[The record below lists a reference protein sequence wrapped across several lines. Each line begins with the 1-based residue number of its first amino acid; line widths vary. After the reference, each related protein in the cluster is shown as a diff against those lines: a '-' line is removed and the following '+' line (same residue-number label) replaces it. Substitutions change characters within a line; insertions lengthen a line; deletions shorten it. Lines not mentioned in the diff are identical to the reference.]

1 MGRFLSILLLSA
13 SFVSGSA
20 WAATIGQVSA
30 YSSANKPLRMDI
42 ELVDLQGVRIND
54 VFMRVADEIDHE
66 RFGLQRPAWA
76 DGSFARVL
84 NKDSDSFVARL
95 SSTRAVPDSN
105 VDFVVELRAGSAVTW
120 HKVSASLGSG
130 SPLVAV
136 PAEPKPVAA
145 KPAAPKP
152 VATTAVAPQPIV
164 EQPAP
169 VSTPAPAPAPE
180 AAPEP
185 ASAPEA
191 EPMTD
196 ETLIADDMA
205 TVDDAGL
212 DDASFA
218 TESDMMAEP
227 AVEVPSVADD
237 SSAYESTAD
246 SGDEVSEAK
255 LKPHEYFTRV
265 LILFFILCFAIA
277 GLIGKVVKKVRK
289 K

>member
-20 WAATIGQVSA
+20 GAAAIGQVSA

-95 SSTRAVPDSN
+95 SSTRAVSDSN

-120 HKVSASLGSG
+120 HKVSASVGSG

-136 PAEPKPVAA
+136 PVEPKPVAP
-145 KPAAPKP
+145 KPVAPKP
-152 VATTAVAPQPIV
+152 VDTKSVAPEPMV
-164 EQPAP
+164 EQP
-169 VSTPAPAPAPE
+169 VTQ
-180 AAPEP
+180 PEP
-185 ASAPEA
+185 APVVTPEPVLAA
-191 EPMTD
+191 EVVQ
-196 ETLIADDMA
+196 
-205 TVDDAGL
+205 VDDIGL
-212 DDASFA
+212 DDAALTIDAEMVAEPVFEEPA
-218 TESDMMAEP
+218 AIADTSDMTAIETTEADAE
-227 AVEVPSVADD
+227 S
-237 SSAYESTAD
+237 
-246 SGDEVSEAK
+246 K
-255 LKPHEYFTRV
+255 LKPHQYFNRV

-277 GLIGKVVKKVRK
+277 GLIGKVVKKIRK
-289 K
+289 S

>member
-54 VFMRVADEIDHE
+54 VLMRVADEIDHE

-95 SSTRAVPDSN
+95 SSTRAVSDSN

-130 SPLVAV
+130 SPLVAAPV
-136 PAEPKPVAA
+136 EPKPVAP

-152 VATTAVAPQPIV
+152 LATTVVAPQPIV
-164 EQPAP
+164 EQPTPAP
-169 VSTPAPAPAPE
+169 VAPEPAPAPE
-180 AAPEP
+180 AAQV
-185 ASAPEA
+185 ADEA
-191 EPMTD
+191 F
-196 ETLIADDMA
+196 IADDMA
-205 TVDDAGL
+205 TADDAGL
-212 DDASFA
+212 DDTSFA
-218 TESDMMAEP
+218 TESDMMVEP
-227 AVEVPSVADD
+227 AFDE
-237 SSAYESTAD
+237 SSAIVDTSDMTATETTGADAES
-246 SGDEVSEAK
+246 K
-255 LKPHEYFTRV
+255 LKPHQYFNRV

-289 K
+289 S

>member
-42 ELVDLQGVRIND
+42 ELVDLQGARIND

-84 NKDSDSFVARL
+84 NKDSDSLVARL
-95 SSTRAVPDSN
+95 SSTRAVSDSN

-130 SPLVAV
+130 SPLVAAPV
-136 PAEPKPVAA
+136 EPKPVAP

-164 EQPAP
+164 EQPVP
-169 VSTPAPAPAPE
+169 VPAPAPV
-180 AAPEP
+180 AAQV
-185 ASAPEA
+185 A
-191 EPMTD
+191 D
-196 ETLIADDMA
+196 EVFIADDIA
-205 TVDDAGL
+205 L
-212 DDASFA
+212 DDTSFA
-218 TESDMMAEP
+218 TESDMIAEP
-227 AVEVPSVADD
+227 MFDE
-237 SSAYESTAD
+237 SSAMADTPDMTATETTEADAES
-246 SGDEVSEAK
+246 K
-255 LKPHEYFTRV
+255 LKPHQYFNRL

-277 GLIGKVVKKVRK
+277 GLIGKVVKKIRK
-289 K
+289 S

>member
-84 NKDSDSFVARL
+84 NKDSDSLVARL
-95 SSTRAVPDSN
+95 SSTRAVSDGN

-130 SPLVAV
+130 SPLVAAPV
-136 PAEPKPVAA
+136 EPKPVAP

-169 VSTPAPAPAPE
+169 APAPVVASEPAPAPAAAQVADE
-180 AAPEP
+180 AI
-185 ASAPEA
+185 
-191 EPMTD
+191 
-196 ETLIADDMA
+196 IADDMA
-205 TVDDAGL
+205 L
-212 DDASFA
+212 DDTSFA

-227 AVEVPSVADD
+227 MFDE
-237 SSAYESTAD
+237 SSAMADTPDMTATETTEADAES
-246 SGDEVSEAK
+246 K
-255 LKPHEYFTRV
+255 LKPHQYFNRL

-277 GLIGKVVKKVRK
+277 GLIGKVVKKIRK
-289 K
+289 S

>member
-66 RFGLQRPAWA
+66 RFGLQRPTWA

-84 NKDSDSFVARL
+84 NKDSDSLVARL
-95 SSTRAVPDSN
+95 SSTRAVSDGN

-130 SPLVAV
+130 SPLVAAPV
-136 PAEPKPVAA
+136 EPKPVAP

-169 VSTPAPAPAPE
+169 APAPVVASEPAPAPAAAQVADE
-180 AAPEP
+180 AI
-185 ASAPEA
+185 
-191 EPMTD
+191 
-196 ETLIADDMA
+196 IADDIA
-205 TVDDAGL
+205 L
-212 DDASFA
+212 DDTSFA

-227 AVEVPSVADD
+227 MFDE
-237 SSAYESTAD
+237 SSAMADTPDMTATETTEADAES
-246 SGDEVSEAK
+246 K
-255 LKPHEYFTRV
+255 LKPHQYFNRL

-277 GLIGKVVKKVRK
+277 GLIGKVVKKIRK
-289 K
+289 S

>member
-84 NKDSDSFVARL
+84 NKDSDSLVARL
-95 SSTRAVPDSN
+95 SSTRAVSDGN

-130 SPLVAV
+130 SPLVAAPV
-136 PAEPKPVAA
+136 EPKPVAP
-145 KPAAPKP
+145 KPAAPQ
-152 VATTAVAPQPIV
+152 T
-164 EQPAP
+164 
-169 VSTPAPAPAPE
+169 S
-180 AAPEP
+180 
-185 ASAPEA
+185 
-191 EPMTD
+191 
-196 ETLIADDMA
+196 
-205 TVDDAGL
+205 
-212 DDASFA
+212 
-218 TESDMMAEP
+218 SDN
-227 AVEVPSVADD
+227 SCS
-237 SSAYESTAD
+237 SSAN
-246 SGDEVSEAK
+246 
-255 LKPHEYFTRV
+255 
-265 LILFFILCFAIA
+265 C
-277 GLIGKVVKKVRK
+277 
-289 K
+289 

>member
-84 NKDSDSFVARL
+84 NKDSDSLVARL
-95 SSTRAVPDSN
+95 SSTRAVSDGN

-130 SPLVAV
+130 SPLVAAPV
-136 PAEPKPVAA
+136 EPKPVAP

-169 VSTPAPAPAPE
+169 APAPVVASEPAPAPAAAQVADE
-180 AAPEP
+180 AI
-185 ASAPEA
+185 
-191 EPMTD
+191 
-196 ETLIADDMA
+196 IADDMA
-205 TVDDAGL
+205 AVDDIAL
-212 DDASFA
+212 DDTSFA

-227 AVEVPSVADD
+227 MFDE
-237 SSAYESTAD
+237 SSAMADTPDMTATETTEADAES
-246 SGDEVSEAK
+246 K
-255 LKPHEYFTRV
+255 LKPHQYFNRL

-277 GLIGKVVKKVRK
+277 GLIGKVMKKIRK
-289 K
+289 S